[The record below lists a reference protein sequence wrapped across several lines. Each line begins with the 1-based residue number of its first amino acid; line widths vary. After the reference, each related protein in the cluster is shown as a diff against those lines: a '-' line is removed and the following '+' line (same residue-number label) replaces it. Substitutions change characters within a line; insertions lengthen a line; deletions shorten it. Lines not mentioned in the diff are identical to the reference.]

1 MKRAFLLIFLIAFSV
16 SLFAGAYLSYFHVR
30 SEDNNIVLNWQTT
43 QEINLKDFKIE
54 RRSSDGPFMEIGSVS
69 ATGENSIYSY
79 TDENAFKTN
88 DALYV
93 YRLKLVDN
101 DATSTYSIEVAVSHN
116 PTTVKRT
123 WGSIKALFR

>member
-1 MKRAFLLIFLIAFSV
+1 MKSSFLFGFLIFLTIN
-16 SLFAGAYLSYFHVR
+16 LFAGAFLSYFHVR
-30 SEDNNIVLNWQTT
+30 SEEDNIILNWQTS
-43 QEINLKDFKIE
+43 QEINLKEYKIE
-54 RRSSDGPFMEIGSVS
+54 RRSSTGPFVEIGSVK
-69 ATGENSIYSY
+69 ATGDNSIYTF
-79 TDENAFKTN
+79 TDENAFKTS

-93 YRLKLVDN
+93 YRLKLVDQ